1 MTLSTNNFE
10 SQDFLKLMNTYNVWG
25 KHFNGLIIF
34 KGAELQAKSQKLN
47 GLYEFGEVV
56 NYLRNGKDVSL
67 EIEFCG
73 DNGIWNELVKI
84 EDCKKF
90 NKF

>member
-10 SQDFLKLMNTYNVWG
+10 SLDFIKLMNIYNVWG
-25 KHFNGLIIF
+25 KYFAGLVIY
-34 KGAELQAKSQKLN
+34 KGAEIQAKSEKLN

-56 NYLRNGKDVSL
+56 NYIRKGKDVSL

-73 DNGIWNELVKI
+73 DNGIWNEVVKV
-84 EDCKKF
+84 EDCKTF